1 MRKRNCTMQSIVS
14 SIILGCWPISLDF
27 KIKRN
32 NQIEWRK
39 SYSNV
44 KWALVMIL
52 QKPKAG
58 HISYLPRLALG
69 VQRKYTHEW
78 KIVIND

>member
-1 MRKRNCTMQSIVS
+1 MESRKLRT
-14 SIILGCWPISLDF
+14 
-27 KIKRN
+27 
-32 NQIEWRK
+32 
-39 SYSNV
+39 NV
-44 KWALVMIL
+44 KWDLVMIL